1 MVHFPIE
8 IIHHIHH
15 FPIEIAIYWDL
26 STILV
31 DSGMILES
39 HKWLNDSSREYPLS
53 ELEQSTRYSA

>member
-1 MVHFPIE
+1 M